1 MGFPHSSVGKESTSN
16 AGDPHLRGLKQILC
30 TPRPR
35 DPSETETECLLW
47 RYGSAVD
54 CHSGRVFGC
63 SRPRYG
69 ISPLGEGRY

>member
-35 DPSETETECLLW
+35 DPSEPETECLLW
-47 RYGSAVD
+47 RYGQWTVTGAGS
-54 CHSGRVFGC
+54 
-63 SRPRYG
+63 
-69 ISPLGEGRY
+69 LGAADLGMA